1 MLSIARPL
9 VIGVSLLIAIWTAY
23 DMYMRTGQQQL
34 WGYRPLLLF
43 GALLVL
49 FHGIVRPIG
58 RPSATL
64 LKLSTLSGLLL
75 GLGFPGI
82 LPLPILLFAGFV
94 PLLLLEDT
102 ISKSDMPGKG
112 RKVFRYS
119 YHSFLLWNILS
130 TFWVA
135 NTALAAGVVAI
146 MLNSLFMA
154 LVFTA
159 FHHTRRVMPRVGM
172 LAFIVYWISFEYLH
186 FNWEISWPWLALGHG
201 FSQFP
206 QFVQW
211 YEYTGTF
218 GGTLWVLL
226 GNLLLFTL
234 WRKSSAPVLPT
245 IRLTLWIVLPA
256 AFSAWIYAHYEED
269 TSRTIKVA
277 LVQPNYEPHYEK
289 FAIPEQLQMDRF
301 LAMSAQVVDSTVN
314 YLLWPETSFGYV
326 ETRALEAYPAVL
338 RLREFLADFPS
349 LKLITGLDAYHV
361 FLPGEAHSRAVRRTD
376 RGNGQVMYFEVLN
389 AAAQFSGE
397 SSETPIYRKSKL
409 VPGPEILPYREIF
422 GVFKPIIEQ
431 VQGTVSGVGT
441 QAARGT
447 FNSSSGVIAPVICY
461 ESVFGEYF
469 TGYIRKGAQAAFI
482 MTNDGW
488 WDNTSGH
495 RQHLWI
501 GRLRAIETRRSI
513 ARAANTGISGFIN
526 QRGDVLQASGYGEQ
540 AVLTQA
546 IALSDQLTFYVRWGD
561 VIARISLFT
570 TLILLLNSISRHW
583 QRK

>member
-1 MLSIARPL
+1 
-9 VIGVSLLIAIWTAY
+9 
-23 DMYMRTGQQQL
+23 
-34 WGYRPLLLF
+34 
-43 GALLVL
+43 
-49 FHGIVRPIG
+49 
-58 RPSATL
+58 
-64 LKLSTLSGLLL
+64 
-75 GLGFPGI
+75 
-82 LPLPILLFAGFV
+82 
-94 PLLLLEDT
+94 
-102 ISKSDMPGKG
+102 
-112 RKVFRYS
+112 
-119 YHSFLLWNILS
+119 
-130 TFWVA
+130 
-135 NTALAAGVVAI
+135 
-146 MLNSLFMA
+146 
-154 LVFTA
+154 
-159 FHHTRRVMPRVGM
+159 
-172 LAFIVYWISFEYLH
+172 
-186 FNWEISWPWLALGHG
+186 
-201 FSQFP
+201 
-206 QFVQW
+206 
-211 YEYTGTF
+211 
-218 GGTLWVLL
+218 
-226 GNLLLFTL
+226 
-234 WRKSSAPVLPT
+234 
-245 IRLTLWIVLPA
+245 
-256 AFSAWIYAHYEED
+256 
-269 TSRTIKVA
+269 
-277 LVQPNYEPHYEK
+277 
-289 FAIPEQLQMDRF
+289 
-301 LAMSAQVVDSTVN
+301 
-314 YLLWPETSFGYV
+314 
-326 ETRALEAYPAVL
+326 
-338 RLREFLADFPS
+338 
-349 LKLITGLDAYHV
+349 
-361 FLPGEAHSRAVRRTD
+361 
-376 RGNGQVMYFEVLN
+376 MYFEVLN